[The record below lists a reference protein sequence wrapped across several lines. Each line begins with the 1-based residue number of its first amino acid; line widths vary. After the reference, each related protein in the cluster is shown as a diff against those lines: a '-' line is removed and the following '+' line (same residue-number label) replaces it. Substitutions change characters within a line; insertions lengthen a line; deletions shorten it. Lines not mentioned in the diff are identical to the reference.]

1 LQTGPLA
8 RQESTNFV
16 RAVLLQHKGAVL
28 SYSDPYIP
36 QLHKMRAHDFS
47 HMRTVDLTEQ
57 TLAHADLVLIATDHS
72 SLDYQSIVDQ
82 ARIVVATRGAVRGRD
97 KIYRA

>member
-1 LQTGPLA
+1 M
-8 RQESTNFV
+8 E
-16 RAVLLQHKGAVL
+16 LLQHKGAVL

-36 QLHKMRAHDFS
+36 QLHKMRAYDFS

-72 SLDYQSIVDQ
+72 SLDYQSIVDH
-82 ARIVVATRGAVRGRD
+82 ARIVVDTRNATRGAVRGRD